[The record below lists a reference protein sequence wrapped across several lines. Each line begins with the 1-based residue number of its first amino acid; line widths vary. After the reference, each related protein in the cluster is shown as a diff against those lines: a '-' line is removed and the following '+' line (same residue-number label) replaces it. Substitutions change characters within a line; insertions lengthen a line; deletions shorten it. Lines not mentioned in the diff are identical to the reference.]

1 MAVVGVAKEVPFTR
15 TSNYDGGIRTCSIT
29 QLVKTD
35 AKTDRENVVGAAP
48 GVPGYGDPHPG
59 FAVAYAVTQSIT
71 EHSETPLAW
80 LVVTNYT
87 SKRTLDPNPLDDEVL
102 VDWNSEIYQEVV
114 QFDIDGNAVLNSAGD
129 YFIDPTPTRDA
140 IHLIAKIQA
149 NVASVPAWVITY
161 QNAVNNASVTIGG
174 LVCAAGLVKIQ
185 RITIGTRE
193 ERGGVMFYKFS
204 YEAHIHKEGWRL
216 KPLDAGFRYLT
227 YEGVPIPIKLDA
239 EGAVSTSGDEVT
251 TPVPL
256 DGSGGMLVSP
266 SPATGVFGN
275 FKIYDELD
283 LTVLP
288 GIS

>member
-35 AKTDRENVVGAAP
+35 AKTDRENVVGAAS
-48 GVPGYGDPHPG
+48 GVPGYGDAHPG
-59 FAVAYAVTQSIT
+59 FSVAYAASQSIT

-87 SKRTLDPNPLDDEVL
+87 SKRTLSSNPLNDEVL
-102 VDWNSEIYQEVV
+102 VDWSSEIYQEVV

-140 IHLIAKIQA
+140 IHLIAKIQS
-149 NVASVPAWVITY
+149 NVASVPAWVISY

-174 LVCAAGLVKIQ
+174 LVCLAGLVKIQ

-193 ERGGVMFYKFS
+193 ERGGTTFYKFAS
-204 YEAHIHKEGWRL
+204 EAHIHKEGWRL
-216 KPLDAGFRYLT
+216 KPLDAGFRYLN
-227 YEGVPIPIKLDA
+227 YAGVPIPIKLDA
-239 EGAVSTSGDEVT
+239 DGAVSTSGDEVT

-283 LTVLP
+283 LTSLP